1 MLSWVLYCVVVSLLM
16 GLAALA
22 LERSAQLRRRPARWL
37 WATCMVASLAI
48 PLIPSR
54 ASVRIPEATHADRAA
69 SSSEAAMLPQ
79 TTAIEPP
86 RFTLPIIDAGQ
97 TPLSDEASALVH
109 WTWRLTSLAFALV
122 ILAGGAHLSWRRRR
136 WDRGV
141 VAGTPVYISQD
152 CGPAVVGFLRPQI
165 VVPRWLT
172 KLSADEQ
179 ELVIAHERSHLCAY
193 DTQLLTIAVCLVACM
208 PWNLMLWWQLHRLRL
223 AIEIDCD
230 ARVLGLGYPVA
241 RYSETL
247 IAFGERQSA
256 GYAMPMAGYGSKS
269 LLEQRIHNMLR
280 KRTRYA
286 RVSALALAGLGIG
299 LAVCA
304 AQVAPPKADPAGKTS
319 TREKSV
325 IAQLPQASGQ
335 ADLQALRSRILVMQA
350 EGIAERL
357 AQFIKE
363 VQNQVGWITQLP
375 PARGSVD
382 QRRFDALRLLRQVP
396 AITEMSQLDTE
407 GKELLKVSRLAMDV
421 VGSGADYSK
430 EAKFTETAARKL
442 YYGPVYMRR
451 ESEPYMTMGLAG
463 TRSDA
468 GASIVELNLMPMWDL
483 VQQTKVGEHGVAY
496 VVDAEGRVIA
506 HPDLSVGKSLRD
518 VSSLA
523 QVQEAR
529 ATPST
534 GSVRVARDMNDQEV
548 VVVYARVPGPG
559 WLVFV
564 ELPIAEWTKN

>member
-1 MLSWVLYCVVVSLLM
+1 MLSWMLYSIVVSLLM

-22 LERSAQLRRRPARWL
+22 LERSAQLRQRPARWL
-37 WATCMVASLAI
+37 WATCMVASLAVPFI
-48 PLIPSR
+48 SSR
-54 ASVRIPEATHADRAA
+54 VSVQIPETTHAGRAA
-69 SSSEAAMLPQ
+69 SSSEALVLFQ
-79 TTAIEPP
+79 TTAIETS
-86 RFTLPIIDAGQ
+86 RFALPVIGAGQ
-97 TPLSDEASALVH
+97 TPLSDEVSTLLE
-109 WTWRLTSLAFALV
+109 WSWRLTSTALVLV
-122 ILAGGAHLSWRRRR
+122 ILASGAHLSWRRRR
-136 WDRGV
+136 WDHGL
-141 VAGTPVYISQD
+141 VAGTPVYISED

-172 KLSADEQ
+172 KLSPDEQ

-193 DTQLLTIAVCLVACM
+193 DTQLLTIAVCLLACM

-230 ARVLGLGYPVA
+230 ARVLSLGYPVA

-256 GYAMPMAGYGSKS
+256 GYAMPMASYGSKS

-280 KRTRYA
+280 KKTRYA
-286 RVSALALAGLGIG
+286 RVSALALAGLGVG

-304 AQVAPPKADPAGKTS
+304 AQVAPPRADPAGKTS
-319 TREKSV
+319 TQEKSV
-325 IAQLPQASGQ
+325 IAQLPQANGQ

-357 AQFIKE
+357 GQFIRE

-421 VGSGADYSK
+421 VGSGVDYSK
-430 EAKFTETAARKL
+430 EVKFTETAAKKL
-442 YYGPVYMRR
+442 YYGSVYMRR
-451 ESEPYMTMGLAG
+451 DSEPYMTMGLAG
-463 TRSDA
+463 SRSDA
-468 GASIVELNLMPMWDL
+468 GASIVELNLTPMWD
-483 VQQTKVGEHGVAY
+483 VVRQTRVGEHGVAY
-496 VVDAEGRVIA
+496 VVSAEGRVIA
-506 HPDLSVGKSLRD
+506 HPDLSVAKSLRD

-523 QVQEAR
+523 QVREALT
-529 ATPST
+529 TPST
-534 GSVRVARDMNDQEV
+534 GSVRIARDMNDQEV
-548 VVVYARVPGPG
+548 AVVYARVPGPG